1 MSTVQKQKE
10 TILRKES
17 KLQDCKNKV
26 DRQWNTV
33 NVRVAEIH
41 ALETQRENV
50 TRETRTLELRY
61 AASLASLQRHEQR
74 LAESGRPGGNGE
86 FEQNARNDLEVTR
99 KQCKEMQGKI
109 KALDKTIEK
118 ARKSERKA
126 REKLDELRGRLSQSR
141 LQLRAEEGKL
151 LRFSDR

>member
-1 MSTVQKQKE
+1 MSAVQKQKAL
-10 TILRKES
+10 ILRKES

-33 NVRVAEIH
+33 NVRVAEIY
-41 ALETQRENV
+41 ALEIQRENLI
-50 TRETRTLELRY
+50 RETRTLELRY
-61 AASLASLQRHEQR
+61 SASVASLQRHEQR

-86 FEQNARNDLEVTR
+86 FEQNARNDLEITR

-109 KALDKTIEK
+109 RAMDKTIEK
-118 ARKSERKA
+118 AHKSERKA